1 MSPRIQRC
9 FSPIE
14 LYHVLINGNNNE
26 EIFIDKMDKQS
37 MVDILFEK
45 SANDAYES
53 YAYCILDNRA
63 NLLIRPNKSS
73 LSEAMKK
80 INMAY
85 AAYFNKR
92 YARSGHVFQDRFKST
107 PILCSSDIVPVIG
120 YIHFNPVLEGLC
132 EKPSEYEFS
141 SFRFYA
147 CEKERPTI
155 IRNFVRSFN
164 MIPEAIA
171 KYSFSTISE
180 NFYYDDCFANMQQI
194 ALRLIERF
202 LQTNHITLNEICI
215 RENIE
220 MRAELIALIRKNTG
234 FSIRKIS
241 ELLDIN
247 RGEVYRI
254 INRLED

>member
-9 FSPIE
+9 FSPLD

-26 EIFIDKMDKQS
+26 DIFIDDQDKQA

-45 SANDAYES
+45 STNNAYDF

-63 NLLIRPNKSS
+63 NLLIRPKDAG
-73 LSEAMKK
+73 LSESMKK

-85 AAYFNKR
+85 AAYFNKK
-92 YARSGHVFQDRFKST
+92 YSRSGHVFQDRFKST
-107 PILCSSDIVPVIG
+107 PILCSTDIVSVIG
-120 YIHFNPVLEGLC
+120 YIHYNPVLEGLC
-132 EKPSEYEFS
+132 GKPSEYGYS
-141 SFRFYA
+141 SYRYYA
-147 CEKERPTI
+147 DEKSRPPSVLA
-155 IRNFVRSFN
+155 FVQSFN
-164 MIPEAIA
+164 MNPDAVA
-171 KYSFSTISE
+171 RYTFSSIGE

-194 ALRLIERF
+194 AHRLIERF
-202 LQTNHITLNEICI
+202 LQTNRILLNEIDA
-215 RENIE
+215 REN
-220 MRAELIALIRKNTG
+220 AELRESLVILIRKNTG

-241 ELLDIN
+241 ELLNIN